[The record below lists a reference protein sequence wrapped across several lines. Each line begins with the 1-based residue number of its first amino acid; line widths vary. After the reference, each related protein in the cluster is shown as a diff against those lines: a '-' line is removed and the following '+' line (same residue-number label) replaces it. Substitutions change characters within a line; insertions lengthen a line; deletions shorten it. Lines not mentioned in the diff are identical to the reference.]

1 MSRAFSLMEVLIV
14 VALFGGLFI
23 FSIIALNQFS
33 GTKTL
38 DTSTIEIASVV
49 NEARS
54 KAMGSVGASSYGIH
68 FTSSTVTLFKG
79 ETYNASDPDNQITTL
94 SSRIQISAINFTTG
108 GSDIVFARA
117 SGKVNTT
124 GNVVVMLVSDASK
137 TRTITIEATGLIR
150 VARHVTYA
158 V

>member
-68 FTSSTVTLFKG
+68 FT
-79 ETYNASDPDNQITTL
+79 
-94 SSRIQISAINFTTG
+94 TG